1 MCKTSVNGFLEKF
14 MEVLFMERRNKNVKS
29 RGNGEGTIYYS
40 ETLQRWVAQYTEP
53 SREKKNIKTKEK

>member
-1 MCKTSVNGFLEKF
+1 
-14 MEVLFMERRNKNVKS
+14 MERRNKKVKS